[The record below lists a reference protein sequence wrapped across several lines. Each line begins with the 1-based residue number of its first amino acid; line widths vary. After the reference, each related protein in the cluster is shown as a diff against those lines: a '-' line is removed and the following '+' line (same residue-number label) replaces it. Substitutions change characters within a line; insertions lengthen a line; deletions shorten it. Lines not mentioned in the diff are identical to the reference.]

1 MKRVVLYIIICLVA
15 LLPVSARSTFRTA
28 ELERLA
34 SELALDIEALPD
46 GYSHPVANGVRLTVH
61 QTEQTIDHI
70 GLYLFSEELRQMGK
84 SPIFDFL
91 ERYFLQLKYPPQI
104 KSMQNM
110 IRDDQFKFL
119 SGNLESIDNI
129 LLTDG
134 FSFNYDN
141 HQYQAT
147 WNRNDSTLLSVSFP
161 VEYEL
166 ISGENKI
173 EAEDNL
179 INDVRS
185 AKVVVPE
192 GKPIIKKDHY
202 LSESITNKLYL
213 LNGML
218 VVSAKHPAESVANM
232 MLSLQTAGDYQI
244 SITQLSYGF
253 KKTVFEVPLRQWIAF
268 CQNQGCEMYFGVE
281 KISDYG
287 SVSCVVMAVNS
298 AENYNHVMTV
308 QVPSKT
314 IEAKSGKMEARL
326 YPYVPTHNV
335 LNMFAAYRK
344 SNPKTFVSR

>member
-1 MKRVVLYIIICLVA
+1 MKRIVLYIIICLVA
-15 LLPVSARSTFRTA
+15 LLPASARSTFRTA

-110 IRDDQFKFL
+110 ICDDQFKFL
-119 SGNLESIDNI
+119 SGNLESVDNI

-134 FSFNYDN
+134 FSYNYDN
-141 HQYQAT
+141 HRYQAT

-173 EAEDNL
+173 EAENNL
-179 INDVRS
+179 VSDIRNT
-185 AKVVVPE
+185 KVVIPTD
-192 GKPIIKKDHY
+192 KPVIKKDHY
-202 LSESITNKLYL
+202 LSEQITNQLYL
-213 LNGML
+213 SKGKL
-218 VVSAKHPAESVANM
+218 VSSERHPAESSANM
-232 MLSLQTAGDYQI
+232 MLSLQTEGDFQI
-244 SITQLSYGF
+244 KITKVSYGF
-253 KKTVFEVPLRQWIAF
+253 KKTVFEVPLKQWIAF
-268 CQNQGCEMYFGVE
+268 CQSQGCELYFGLENLTDKDEVE
-281 KISDYG
+281 G
-287 SVSCVVMAVNS
+287 VVMAVNA
-298 AENYNHVMTV
+298 AENYNHVLTV
-308 QVPSKT
+308 RIPSDI
-314 IEAKSGKMEARL
+314 IETKSGTIEARL

-335 LNMFAAYRK
+335 LNMFATYRK
-344 SNPKTFVSR
+344 SNPKTFVSK